1 MPAPLK
7 AGFAKLG
14 AVVAGF
20 SLAQRVLAVLG
31 VAVLVVGI
39 VALTTWLSKPAYTPL
54 FSGLAGADANAI
66 VEQLRAGGVPYELAD
81 GGSTVMVPESAVYEE
96 RIKAAS
102 AGLPASTTGGYAL
115 LDGMGMTTSA
125 FQQSVTYKRAIEGEL
140 ARTIGAMSGVQAA
153 SVQLALPEESVFVSE
168 QQNPT
173 ASVFIET
180 QAGKGLS
187 TSQIDAIAHL
197 TSAAVE
203 GMQVEDV
210 AIVDAAG
217 NVLSAVGVGSAGSA
231 DTKAGD
237 YEQRVQTSVQ
247 AMLDRIVG
255 SGNATVAVAA
265 TISSETAQ
273 VTSERFEGAAE
284 TPALNESVDTETYTG
299 TGGAEAGVLGPDNI
313 AVPAGDGGD
322 GTYTSEQTV
331 RNNAVDKVTETRT
344 IPAGA
349 VARQTVSV
357 AIDRGAAGG
366 LSVADV
372 QSLVAAAAGIDADR
386 GDQISVE
393 LVDFSTADA
402 DRAGAAIAEAERQA
416 GDAQLAELIRMGVL
430 AAAVLIAGIVASV
443 VISRRLR
450 RRREPLELEAGVP
463 HYTQV
468 LSLEPET
475 VPLPALDPDAGGPDS
490 GVNGPASIDPA
501 RDRRAD
507 IARMADQDP
516 DRTAELLRAMLDDR
530 TPV

>member
-14 AVVAGF
+14 AVIGGF
-20 SLAQRVLAVLG
+20 SIAQRVLAVLG

-39 VALTTWLSKPAYTPL
+39 VALTTWLSRPAYTPL

-66 VEQLRAGGVPYELAD
+66 VEQLRADGVPYELAD

-140 ARTIGAMSGVQAA
+140 ARTIGAMSGVQTA

-180 QAGKGLS
+180 QAGKSLS
-187 TSQIDAIAHL
+187 TTQIDAIAHL

-203 GMQVEDV
+203 GMKVEDV

-217 NVLSAVGVGSAGSA
+217 NVLSAVGVGSSGSA
-231 DTKAGD
+231 DTQAGD
-237 YEQRVQTSVQ
+237 YEQRVQASVQ
-247 AMLDRIVG
+247 SMLDRIVG
-255 SGNATVAVAA
+255 TGNATVAVAA
-265 TISSETAQ
+265 TISSETAE

-299 TGGAEAGVLGPDNI
+299 TGGGQAGVLGPDNI
-313 AVPAGDGGD
+313 AVPAGEGGE

-344 IPAGA
+344 IPAGG

-357 AIDRGAAGG
+357 AIDRAAAGN

-372 QSLVAAAAGIDADR
+372 QNLVAAAAGIDADR

-402 DRAGAAIAEAERQA
+402 DRADAAIAEAERQA
-416 GDAQLAELIRMGVL
+416 GEAQMAELIRMGVL
-430 AAAVLIAGIVASV
+430 AAAVLIAGIVASIL
-443 VISRRLR
+443 ISRRLR
-450 RRREPLELEAGVP
+450 RRREPLELEEAVP

-468 LSLEPET
+468 LDLEPPT
-475 VPLPALDPDAGGPDS
+475 VPLPALDPNPVDTD
-490 GVNGPASIDPA
+490 PAMVDPA
-501 RDRRAD
+501 RDRRAE

-516 DRTAELLRAMLDDR
+516 DRTAQLLRAMLDDR
-530 TPV
+530 TPA

>member
-7 AGFAKLG
+7 AGFARLG
-14 AVVAGF
+14 AIVGAF
-20 SLAQRVLAVLG
+20 SVAQRVLVVLG
-31 VAVLVVGI
+31 AALLVVGI
-39 VALTTWLSKPAYTPL
+39 VALTTWLSKPAFTPL

-66 VEQLRAGGVPYELAD
+66 VEQLRADGVPYELAD
-81 GGSTVMVPESAVYEE
+81 GGTTVMVPESAVYEE

-140 ARTIGAMSGVQAA
+140 AKTISAMSGVQSA

-168 QQNPT
+168 QQSPT

-180 QAGKGLS
+180 QAGKTLS

-203 GMQVEDV
+203 GMDVADV

-217 NVLSAVGVGSAGSA
+217 NVLSAVGVGTSGSS
-231 DTKAGD
+231 DTQAGD
-237 YEQRVQTSVQ
+237 YEQRVQASVQ
-247 AMLDRIVG
+247 SMLDRIVG
-255 SGNATVAVAA
+255 SGNASVAVAA
-265 TISSETAQ
+265 TISSETAE
-273 VTSERFEGAAE
+273 VTSERFEGTPE
-284 TPALNESVDTETYTG
+284 TPALNESVNTETYTG
-299 TGGAEAGVLGPDNI
+299 TGAGGAEAGVLGPDNI
-313 AVPAGDGGD
+313 AVPADGAGD
-322 GTYTSEQTV
+322 GTYESEETV

-344 IPAGA
+344 IPAGS

-357 AIDRGAAGG
+357 AIDRGAAGN

-372 QSLVAAAAGIDADR
+372 QSLVAAAAGIDAER

-402 DRAGAAIAEAERQA
+402 DRADAAIADAERQA
-416 GDAQLAELIRMGVL
+416 GEAQLAELIRMGVL
-430 AAAVLIAGIVASV
+430 AAAVLIAGIVASIL
-443 VISRRLR
+443 ISRRLR
-450 RRREPLELEAGVP
+450 RRREPLELEEATP

-468 LSLEPET
+468 LDLGPEPET
-475 VPLPALDPDAGGPDS
+475 VPLPAIDPA
-490 GVNGPASIDPA
+490 PADPA
-501 RDRRAD
+501 RDRRAE

-516 DRTAELLRAMLDDR
+516 DRTAQLLRAMLDER
-530 TPV
+530 TPA

>member
-14 AVVAGF
+14 AVIGGF
-20 SLAQRVLAVLG
+20 SVAQRVLAVLG

-39 VALTTWLSKPAYTPL
+39 VALATWLSKPAYTPL

-66 VEQLRAGGVPYELAD
+66 VEQLRAGSVPYELAD

-102 AGLPASTTGGYAL
+102 AGLPASTTAGYAL
-115 LDGMGMTTSA
+115 LDDMGMTSSA
-125 FQQSVTYKRAIEGEL
+125 FQQSVAYKRAIEGEL
-140 ARTIGAMSGVQAA
+140 ARTIGAMSGVQTA

-168 QQNPT
+168 QEDPT
-173 ASVFIET
+173 ASVFVET
-180 QAGKGLS
+180 QTGKTLS

-217 NVLSAVGVGSAGSA
+217 NVLSAVGIGSSGSAE
-231 DTKAGD
+231 TQAGD

-255 SGNATVAVAA
+255 TGNATVAVAA
-265 TISSETAQ
+265 TISSEAAE
-273 VTSERFEGAAE
+273 VTSERFEAAAD
-284 TPALNESVDTETYTG
+284 TPALNESVDTETYAG
-299 TGGAEAGVLGPDNI
+299 TGGGGAGVLGPDNI
-313 AVPAGDGGD
+313 AVPAGEGGD

-331 RNNAVDKVTETRT
+331 RTNAVDKVTETRT

-357 AIDRGAAGG
+357 AIDRGAADG
-366 LSVADV
+366 LSVANM

-386 GDQISVE
+386 GDRLSVE

-402 DRAGAAIAEAERQA
+402 ERADAAIAEAERQA
-416 GDAQLAELIRMGVL
+416 GDARLAELIRMGIL
-430 AAAVLIAGIVASV
+430 AAAVLAAGIAASII
-443 VISRRLR
+443 ISRRLR
-450 RRREPLELEAGVP
+450 RRHEPLELEAGVP

-468 LSLEPET
+468 LPLEPET
-475 VPLPALDPDAGGPDS
+475 LPLAA
-490 GVNGPASIDPA
+490 IDPA
-501 RDRRAD
+501 PGDPATSTPAPNTPPHDRRAD
-507 IARMADQDP
+507 IARMAEQDP
-516 DRTAELLRAMLDDR
+516 DRTAQLLRAMLDER
-530 TPV
+530 TPG

>member
-14 AVVAGF
+14 AALSGF

-31 VAVLVVGI
+31 IAVLVVGI
-39 VALTTWLSKPAYTPL
+39 VALTTWLSRPAYTPL
-54 FSGLAGADANAI
+54 FSGLAGPDANAV
-66 VEQLRAGGVPYELAD
+66 VEQLRTDGVPFELAD
-81 GGSTVMVPESAVYEE
+81 GGSTVLVPDSVVYEQ

-115 LDGMGMTTSA
+115 LDSMGMTTSA

-140 ARTIGAMSGVQAA
+140 ARTIAAMNGVQTA
-153 SVQLALPEESVFVSE
+153 SVQLALPEESVFVAE
-168 QQNPT
+168 RLDPT
-173 ASVFIET
+173 ASVFVET
-180 QAGKGLS
+180 RAGTTLS
-187 TSQIDAIAHL
+187 TAQIDAIAHL

-203 GMQVEDV
+203 GMKVEDV

-217 NVLSAVGVGSAGSA
+217 NVLSAVGVGSSGTA

-237 YEQRVQTSVQ
+237 YERRVQASVQ
-247 AMLDRIVG
+247 SMLDRIVG
-255 SGNATVAVAA
+255 TGNATVAVAA
-265 TISSETAQ
+265 TISAETAQ
-273 VTSERFEGAAE
+273 VTSERFEGAGE
-284 TPALNESVDTETYTG
+284 TPPLNESVDTETYTG
-299 TGGAEAGVLGPDNI
+299 TGGGGAGVLGPDNI
-313 AVPAGDGGD
+313 AVPGGDGGE

-344 IPAGA
+344 IPAGS

-357 AIDRGAAGG
+357 AIDRGAAGS

-372 QSLVAAAAGIDADR
+372 QGLVAAAAGIDADR

-402 DRAGAAIAEAERQA
+402 ERAGAAIADAERQA
-416 GDAQLAELIRMGVL
+416 GEARTAELIRMGVL
-430 AAAVLIAGIVASV
+430 AAAVLIAGV
-443 VISRRLR
+443 VGSILISRRLR
-450 RRREPLELEAGVP
+450 RRREPLELEEAMP

-468 LSLEPET
+468 LSLDPEPET
-475 VPLPALDPDAGGPDS
+475 VPLPAIDPDPTALGS
-490 GVNGPASIDPA
+490 GPAEPDPA
-501 RDRRAD
+501 SRRRAE

-516 DRTAELLRAMLDDR
+516 DRTAQLLRAMLDDR
-530 TPV
+530 TPA